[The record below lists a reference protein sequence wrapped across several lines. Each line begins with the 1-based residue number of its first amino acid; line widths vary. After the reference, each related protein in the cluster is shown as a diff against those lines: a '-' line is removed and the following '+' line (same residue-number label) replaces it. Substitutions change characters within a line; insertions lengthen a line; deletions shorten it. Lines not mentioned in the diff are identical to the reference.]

1 MPSSEQSNTQQD
13 TSHHGD
19 AVADMQE
26 RLVQFGRLLGQIR
39 DGLPEQRAE
48 ALSRIEQ
55 GIAGLSERI
64 AALGLDGQR
73 QARVD
78 TVSTPA
84 VPPDAE
90 EPWDP
95 QSAEDLMRAYER
107 AEAEFSRSGQPAR
120 VPAARERP
128 REAQAAGLQ
137 PMPSYDRAWLETR
150 LADISALLQR
160 SLADIDP
167 TASLAALDRR
177 LDLFERRLDGALSDM
192 ARGTDHAGL
201 KLIDAHVMELAEH
214 FETMR
219 EQLTRLDTIDGQLR
233 ELTRA
238 LEGAQQRPGAD
249 AATLSEDAIVTLID
263 TAAERAASRLAASMP
278 ADAGGQGRIEALEQM
293 LQDYVAER
301 RRSEETSA
309 GILRTIE
316 DALVRIIDRV
326 EAMDAARLAPE
337 APAHRDV
344 PDRDGMEIDNDQL
357 AEVYAAGAR
366 VLGQQVSEPSLH
378 AADYVTAGPR
388 EQGGTRA
395 QTGSPGSPD
404 EPGPQEEQTHQ
415 ELRASAIRAKLKAQA
430 TPQEPAAEGAGLDE
444 AKARMLG
451 QGRARTWTSARSG
464 SHRFSLLLGV
474 AIALLFGAGFMTVDT
489 FLAAAPP
496 AGVLQKATATQ
507 ADSVQADSLTPS
519 APREG
524 SLDAQPAAEPG
535 KADLA
540 PRSEE
545 PNVEPAPIPQ
555 PALRRP
561 APEAV
566 TDDQTRSQP
575 APTRRLDR
583 LQTGSA
589 LASPATPVMLTPSD
603 RLAPT
608 APDASQAGD
617 EGSGATGAAT
627 ELHPAVRAAK
637 LRQAAADG
645 DALAQFEIATRFA
658 EGKGVTQDHKR
669 AFALYERAATRGLPA
684 AQFRLAAYFERGIG
698 VEADRQRAKVWYRRA
713 ADQGHVRAMHN
724 LGVLSVGGREDQV
737 DYAAAAGWFRQ
748 AAERGLA
755 DSQFNL
761 AVLHENGRGV
771 PKDLQE
777 AYMWFALAA
786 RSGDPESA
794 RRLEQIKARMEPG
807 EIGAAEQKLAAWQP
821 TPAEAVT
828 GSIGTPVRR

>member
-1 MPSSEQSNTQQD
+1 MPSSEQSKTQQE
-13 TSHHGD
+13 TSHHHD

-26 RLVQFGRLLGQIR
+26 RLVQFGRLVGQVR

-73 QARVD
+73 QARLA
-78 TVSTPA
+78 TVSAPA
-84 VPPDAE
+84 MPADPE
-90 EPWDP
+90 EQWDP
-95 QSAEDLMRAYER
+95 QSAEDLMRAYET
-107 AEAEFSRSGQPAR
+107 AEAEFSRAGELAR
-120 VPAARERP
+120 APSIREWP
-128 REAQAAGLQ
+128 REAQAAGPQ
-137 PMPSYDRAWLETR
+137 PMPSHDQAWLETR

-177 LDLFERRLDGALSDM
+177 LDLFGRRLDGALSDM
-192 ARGTDHAGL
+192 ALGTDRAGL

-214 FETMR
+214 FETIR
-219 EQLTRLDTIDGQLR
+219 EQLMRLDTMDGQLR

-238 LEGAQQRPGAD
+238 LEGVQQRPAAD
-249 AATLSEDAIVTLID
+249 AATLSEDAIVALID

-278 ADAGGQGRIEALEQM
+278 ADAGGHGRIDALEQM

-301 RRSEETSA
+301 RRGEEASS

-326 EAMDAARLAPE
+326 EAMDAARLAHE
-337 APAHRDV
+337 VHAHSDI
-344 PDRDGMEIDNDQL
+344 PDRDDMEIENDRL
-357 AEVYAAGAR
+357 AEVYAVGAR
-366 VLGQQVSEPSLH
+366 VLGQQVSESSLH

-388 EQGGTRA
+388 EQGEIRA
-395 QTGSPGSPD
+395 QSATSGSLD
-404 EPGPQEEQTHQ
+404 EPAPQEEPTHQ

-430 TPQEPAAEGAGLDE
+430 APQEPATEGAGLDE
-444 AKARMLG
+444 AKAGILG
-451 QGRARTWTSARSG
+451 HGRARSWTSARAG

-474 AIALLFGAGFMTVDT
+474 AIALLFGAGFMTVDA
-489 FLAAAPP
+489 FLATAPP

-507 ADSVQADSLTPS
+507 AESVQADSL
-519 APREG
+519 APTAPQQG
-524 SLDAQPAAEPG
+524 SLDPQPAAQPG

-545 PNVEPAPIPQ
+545 QNVEPAPIPQ
-555 PALRRP
+555 PALRRS

-566 TDDQTRSQP
+566 TDDQTQSQP
-575 APTRRLDR
+575 APTRRLER

-589 LASPATPVMLTPSD
+589 LATPATPVMLTPSD
-603 RLAPT
+603 RLGAA
-608 APDASQAGD
+608 APDASHAGD
-617 EGSGATGAAT
+617 YGPRATGART
-627 ELHPAVRAAK
+627 LLHPAVGAAK
-637 LRQAAADG
+637 QRQAAADG

-658 EGKGVTQDHKR
+658 EGKGVAQDHKR

-684 AQFRLAAYFERGIG
+684 AQFHLAAYFERGIG
-698 VEADRQRAKVWYRRA
+698 VEADRERAKVWYRRA

-724 LGVLSVGGREDQV
+724 LGVLIVGGREDQA

-777 AYMWFALAA
+777 AYLWFALAA
-786 RSGDPESA
+786 RSGDPVST
-794 RRLEQIKARMEPG
+794 RRLEQIKARMEPA
-807 EIGAAEQKLAAWQP
+807 EIEAAEQKLAAWQP

-828 GSIGTPVRR
+828 GSIGRPVRR

>member
-1 MPSSEQSNTQQD
+1 MPSSEPSKTQQD
-13 TSHHGD
+13 TSHHRD
-19 AVADMQE
+19 VVADMQE
-26 RLVQFGRLLGQIR
+26 RLVQFGRLVGQVR
-39 DGLPEQRAE
+39 DGRPEQRAE

-55 GIAGLSERI
+55 GIASLLERI
-64 AALGLDGQR
+64 KALGLEGQR
-73 QARVD
+73 QVRAAAAPV
-78 TVSTPA
+78 VA
-84 VPPDAE
+84 ADAE

-95 QSAEDLMRAYER
+95 QSAEDLMRAYET
-107 AEAEFSRSGQPAR
+107 AEAEFSHAGQQTRAPT
-120 VPAARERP
+120 AREWP
-128 REAQAAGLQ
+128 GEAQAAGPQ
-137 PMPSYDRAWLETR
+137 PMPSHDQAWLKTR

-177 LDLFERRLDGALSDM
+177 LDLFGRRLDGALSDM
-192 ARGTDHAGL
+192 ALGTDRAGL
-201 KLIDAHVMELAEH
+201 KLIDAHVIELAEH

-219 EQLTRLDTIDGQLR
+219 EQLTRLDTMDGQLR

-249 AATLSEDAIVTLID
+249 AATLSEDAIVALID

-278 ADAGGQGRIEALEQM
+278 ADAGGQGRIDALEQM
-293 LQDYVAER
+293 LQDYIAER
-301 RRSEETSA
+301 RRGEEASA

-316 DALVRIIDRV
+316 DALVRIMDRV
-326 EAMDAARLAPE
+326 ETMDAARFAPE
-337 APAHRDV
+337 APVDGDI
-344 PDRDGMEIDNDQL
+344 PDRDGMEIENDQL

-366 VLGQQVSEPSLH
+366 VLGPQVSEPSLH
-378 AADYVTAGPR
+378 AADYVRADPR
-388 EQGGTRA
+388 EQGETRA
-395 QTGSPGSPD
+395 QSVSPASPD
-404 EPGPQEEQTHQ
+404 EPASQEKQTHQ

-430 TPQEPAAEGAGLDE
+430 TPQEPAAEGAELDD
-444 AKARMLG
+444 AKAGMLG

-464 SHRFSLLLGV
+464 SHRFSLLLGI
-474 AIALLFGAGFMTVDT
+474 AIALLFGAGFMTVDA
-489 FLAAAPP
+489 FLATVPS

-507 ADSVQADSLTPS
+507 AGSVQAGSVAPS
-519 APREG
+519 APQQG
-524 SLDAQPAAEPG
+524 TLDAQPAAQPG

-545 PNVEPAPIPQ
+545 QNVEPAPIPQ

-575 APTRRLDR
+575 APTRRLER
-583 LQTGSA
+583 LQTGGA

-603 RLAPT
+603 RLGPT
-608 APDASQAGD
+608 ARDSSQAGD
-617 EGSGATGAAT
+617 DGPRASGAGT
-627 ELHPAVRAAK
+627 ELHPAVGAAK

-658 EGKGVTQDHKR
+658 EGKGVAQDHKR

-698 VEADRQRAKVWYRRA
+698 AETDRERAKVWYRRA

-724 LGVLSVGGREDQV
+724 LGVLSVGGRENQA

-777 AYMWFALAA
+777 AYKWFALAA
-786 RSGDPESA
+786 RSGDPVSA
-794 RRLEQIKARMEPG
+794 RRLEQIKAQLEPA
-807 EIGAAEQKLAAWQP
+807 ELEAAEQKLAAWQP